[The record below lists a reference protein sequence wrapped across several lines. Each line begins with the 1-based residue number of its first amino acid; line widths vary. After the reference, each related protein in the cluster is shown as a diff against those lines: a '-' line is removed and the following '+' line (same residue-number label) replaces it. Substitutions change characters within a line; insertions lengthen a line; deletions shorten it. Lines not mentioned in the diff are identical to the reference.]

1 MAYRIRIV
9 AVGKVRQPFYRD
21 AIDEYLRRLK
31 PFCKI
36 MVSEVSESGDPGAE
50 GEKILRL
57 LKEGGYS
64 IALDEKGDL
73 ITSVEFSR
81 ELEKVFIEGKEPVF
95 ILGGIKGLSEKVKR
109 RAFQVWSFSRL
120 TFTHELA
127 RVILFEQIYRAF
139 KIMRGEPYHY

>member
-9 AVGKVRQPFYRD
+9 AVGKIRQPFYKD
-21 AIDEYLRRLK
+21 AIDEYSRRLK

-36 MVSEVSESGDPGAE
+36 AVSEVSESGDPGAE
-50 GEKILRL
+50 GEKILKL

-64 IALDEKGDL
+64 IALDERGDL

-81 ELEKVFIEGKEPVF
+81 KLERIFIEGKEPVF
-95 ILGGIKGLSEKVKR
+95 ILGGIKGLSEEIKR
-109 RAFQVWSFSRL
+109 SASQIWSFSRL